1 MGNGDGLEIKM
12 EREAM
17 EGKWRKAEVR
27 SQNA

>member
-12 EREAM
+12 EREAR
-17 EGKWRKAEVR
+17 EGKWRTAEVR